1 MLPLSPKSKTS
12 SECDEMHD
20 YKNLAT
26 SSNIADAAIEGLKEI
41 RDDDRV
47 GHGGSVVLI
56 RKFDHLGQRVQSGK
70 AHNSSRTFA
79 FPGRFAFR
87 YRTADS
93 LDTAMR

>member
-1 MLPLSPKSKTS
+1 MT
-12 SECDEMHD
+12 
-20 YKNLAT
+20 
-26 SSNIADAAIEGLKEI
+26 GL
-41 RDDDRV
+41 V
-47 GHGGSVVLI
+47 MGGSVVLI

>member
-1 MLPLSPKSKTS
+1 VTR
-12 SECDEMHD
+12 ERA
-20 YKNLAT
+20 LA
-26 SSNIADAAIEGLKEI
+26 ADSTDPAIEGLKEI